1 MNKEVTKFCQ
11 ENDAKFGP
19 KCCQIWP
26 KSSVENCCKIQM
38 RSISAMNSQSS
49 MHQPGKIVAK
59 FGRKIVA
66 KNGREKFGQKL
77 LNTIGKRLQN
87 SNLWVFETST
97 EAPTSL
103 GMPQQMSIKTTFW
116 WEASVDQDF
125 YVDRD
130 HVVHAVV
137 SMSIWGSEFSN

>member
-1 MNKEVTKFCQ
+1 MNKEVTKFDQ

-87 SNLWVFETST
+87 SNL
-97 EAPTSL
+97 
-103 GMPQQMSIKTTFW
+103 
-116 WEASVDQDF
+116 
-125 YVDRD
+125 
-130 HVVHAVV
+130 
-137 SMSIWGSEFSN
+137 